1 MMSDNVFESL
11 AAQER
16 QRVAGTPTLATDSTF
31 DLLAD
36 QERKRQQAMA
46 AQLARAVAVNPDTY
60 NTQRKAAESLGLPA
74 FAAEVNPNITQHAQ
88 AQKIQRDVA
97 SYPVLQKAY
106 GAEDFARLAHD
117 DSAPLANVN
126 RTLAG
131 TARDIGT
138 VALKSAVGLP
148 QALVGLADLS
158 LALSPASIAIKAMR
172 GEPLLGGGYI
182 GKGLEAVG
190 IDFKRTQ
197 EILSGKE
204 GETLL
209 SYSAAQQAA
218 NQRVADVDG
227 FTQTLSTMLENP
239 STIATM
245 VGESLPQMLGGAAI
259 GRAALSLGAR
269 AVGAGMVGPNLP
281 GLMVRQFGE
290 KTAAL
295 LASAFGEGTI
305 AAGATAEQLRS
316 ENADGLI
323 GAKET
328 LAALGT
334 GAGTALFGF
343 AGGFGSRKL
352 GIGDIDTALVSRGLN
367 AEAAETLKKGFVS
380 SIVRSGISEGLF
392 EELPQSIQEQVWQ
405 NWANDR
411 PLDQGVGKA
420 AAQGAIAGFAMGGG
434 FQAIGRVR
442 DHYSEINTAQTGS
455 QQLLDAI
462 NAAAPSALRERN
474 PEQFRATVQAMADN
488 AEGAP
493 SEIYV
498 DAEVLNQLAPEVLA
512 QLPQSVRDQIPDAL
526 AANDVVS
533 ISTGDVLTIAPGTP
547 LEQVLVEN
555 GRVGDPRAMTQ
566 LEANQAAEKAQEF
579 LAQQAQQVIQQAADQ
594 QAVQQSHDA
603 VKQTLLDQ
611 LNAVGRDR
619 PAVNQNTATL
629 YASLYTTLAGE
640 LGITPEAAF
649 ALHGVNVVGQTGQG
663 GVLNKLGMK
672 PGAVTVEGFHYSKES
687 RPQIDTAMFGTG
699 LQGSNRDQYLT
710 ATDKRL
716 RKRAYFYVDKGTGI
730 NPEAGVGGIA
740 QKAQL
745 TNVYDA
751 DADPLRLKK
760 GGQLAFESAVLDAG
774 FSGYLTRMEGT
785 QSGQVIMLG
794 DQKIPTQAIGPAT
807 KLQGQVVPAPQAR
820 ESKGRDAIVDALNAA
835 KALPSGSPTRARWS
849 EILRAQLPEVHA
861 ALEAAGLFAGNANEN
876 LYKSDLVKAFEA
888 ATPAENYEQRAERP
902 VSAAV
907 SAAADVG
914 NARVIAASRQWPSNR
929 DFKMAIQAAV
939 RAVTGTRD
947 LRQDTPENR
956 AYVGR
961 QMLKEAREALVTN
974 SNAIGWYD
982 EKVTIALAVASVV
995 HPELSTD
1002 EQSRFAFTWALAVTS
1017 NGVKVDKNFEMANRA
1032 YGQWKAS
1039 NADPAK
1045 RTMPT
1050 AGIGIGPTA
1059 SKIHEALATYNNLSA
1074 RWGYDKFKAFATTL
1088 QPNRQV
1094 KADFGRGVSGEGMDT
1109 LVYGAG
1115 VVGPKIGNGF
1125 FMNLYGEFG
1134 QLTMDRWWVRM
1145 WGRIT
1150 GDLVEVDR
1158 DKIKASRDSFVS
1170 LIEMVK
1176 ADKAATRAVEQAIG
1190 TRLGK
1195 GNPVEMAKAIIKAT
1209 AAEDVRRTL
1218 DAVLPAT
1225 PEREAAAA
1233 AARGK
1238 LKDFVSIGDEL
1249 RKAAKSYYGNLD
1261 GQIEVPGGSRRRDMM
1276 RAVSQ
1281 DVLAELQKEH
1291 PSLTMADFQA
1301 LMWYPEKT
1309 LYDSAGAQEQ
1319 DSEGYNDDEAPDYAN
1334 AAVALAR
1341 QQGVSDDEI
1350 NAAIE
1355 RARSDIEARRLARGS
1370 GRAAPGVQSP
1380 GGDGAGGDSG
1390 TAGTFSQT
1398 GGING
1403 RPEQAGDRGGR
1414 YSSGSLAP
1422 LEGAPNVAGASGPD
1436 PRIVAVAEQ
1445 YARDNGIPLQR
1456 QGEYARVDP
1465 ERAARIAAAYD
1476 TMVHAP
1482 QDPAVREAYENLIQ
1496 QTLAQ
1501 YRALEAAGYR
1511 FFLVDESNDPYGG
1524 NPWNAM
1530 RDLRANQAMGVF
1542 ATEAGFGS
1550 GATELNVDD
1559 NPLLA
1564 DTGLRWPYGS
1574 LEGEPKRVLANDLF
1588 RAVHD
1593 AFGHGLEGAGFRA
1606 QGEENA
1612 WQAHIRLFTGSAQ
1625 GAITSETRGQNS
1637 WLNYGPHGATNQ
1649 TAKVEDTI
1657 FADQKTGLM
1666 PAWTWAEGV
1675 VPDMPAE
1682 TLQQGPRGTF
1692 NPATFELALNENSN
1706 MSTVHHEMAH
1716 AYLEIITKIASE
1728 PNAPQGIVDQVDR
1741 FLKWQGIPDLA
1752 TWNMM
1757 TLDQKRPHHEAM
1769 AENYEH
1775 YLITGKA
1782 PSVEL
1787 QPLFRKFKLYM
1798 LNAYKTLKSFFEQN
1812 PDVDKKLPPEMV
1824 QFYDRMLAS
1833 EEQIAQANE
1842 VAGLL
1847 PDLDADAEAV
1857 EKLTARSLRDL
1868 KWAVN
1873 ARNKEIKRLQDQ
1885 AKELRKEVE
1894 EQVTAEVNEMPE
1906 FQAKAALDALQVTP
1920 DYTVALNA
1928 WKEQRAAALT
1938 TAAEQIKADL
1948 LAANPDV
1955 KGLKKAQLLAK
1966 NKRLMANQAEAKAL
1980 EWEAQ
1985 NPKPTKA
1992 QNATDADLAV
2002 VADSFGYPD
2011 AETMLQAI
2019 DAIGK
2024 KSDVIAG
2031 MTDQRMLE
2039 EHGDLIDQRAIEQAA
2054 NEAVHNEA
2062 RARSLAT
2069 ELKSQGEMLN
2079 ARTDTGQ
2086 TNAAGSKITVNAL
2099 LEAAKQFAANVVGRT
2114 PIKDLQSKAR
2124 QHTAAERRAGK
2135 RWQDHTTKGE
2145 TADAVKAKQDQML
2158 NNAAA
2163 KAALEAQAE
2172 MRKILEFFKR
2182 VYKDGNEKTVEKGR
2196 DPDVVNAARAILGA
2210 YGVAPK
2216 GSKTALEYLA
2226 LVEKNDPA
2234 MYAALQ
2240 PSVQG
2245 ALNLAQP
2252 LEALT
2257 MDELRA
2263 LNEEIQRMWHLAKRS
2278 RQMEVDGNLI
2288 DIQEAEDELQGR
2300 MQVLGVPTEMPG
2312 ESGALTPREELAR
2325 KLQFAGSILRRVEQ
2339 WADGMGKEFT
2349 RLVFQPVKE
2358 AADRYRADRVK
2369 YRKAYKALI
2378 DTVAPSLVKGQIVA
2392 TELGYTFG
2400 KGHNGIGH
2408 AELLHAILHTGNES
2422 NKRKLLLGRGWAT
2435 ENADGTMDTS
2445 KWDAFIKRMHDTGV
2459 LNKAHYDFA
2468 QGVWNLL
2475 EQTKPLA
2482 QKTHRD
2488 VFGRY
2493 FAEVTAESFITPFGT
2508 YAGGYVP
2515 AQADPRIVQDA
2526 ALRDL
2531 ATTENE
2537 NMSFSFPGT
2546 NKGFTKGRVE
2556 YNRPLMLDL
2565 RTIGQHIDKVLL
2577 FSHMEPAV
2585 RDVNK
2590 LLSRKGVSYSLGRID
2605 PTIYAGMLTPWLNR
2619 SARQIVETP
2628 IVGDGG
2634 ISRVLSAARSRA
2646 GMALM
2651 FANVSNTLQQLTGFS
2666 LAALKVKP
2674 ASMMRA
2680 TAQFI
2685 ASPKQTARAVSD
2697 ASAFMANRMENEIS
2711 AINDAMDQIMLDP
2724 NLYQKAQAWTQKH
2737 AYFLQTAMANTME
2750 PIIWTAAYNDALAE
2764 GQSEKDA
2771 VRQAD
2776 GVIRTTQGS
2785 TLPEDVSRIE
2795 TGPAYARVFTQFIGY
2810 FNMMANT
2817 NATALK
2823 QIAQEEGLKKGAGKA
2838 LGVVTLG
2845 FLVPIWVAEAIAHA
2859 MRGGPEDKDDDG
2871 YLDDWLAAVFGMGTI
2886 KGSLAMVP
2894 FVGQLA
2900 NAGIARFN
2908 SNPADD
2914 KMSLSPAVSL
2924 LESAV
2929 GVPVDVYRAITD
2941 PEKLNMRNAV
2951 RDVASAV
2958 SIATGLPAVAIAR
2971 PLGYLAGV
2979 EQGKIEPTSAVDMAR
2994 GLITGTPSPTSK

>member
-1 MMSDNVFESL
+1 MTNPYDEAVDAWKQNTPKPSSTSGGSPYDTAVNEIVN
-11 AAQER
+11 ER
-16 QRVAGTPTLATDSTF
+16 QQRTRAIFEKALETNPDQAAEAQKLANTTGLPVDIV
-31 DLLAD
+31 
-36 QERKRQQAMA
+36 ERNREEVRRKQQARMLD
-46 AQLARAVAVNPDTY
+46 LARM
-60 NTQRKAAESLGLPA
+60 
-74 FAAEVNPNITQHAQ
+74 AQ
-88 AQKIQRDVA
+88 DSPI
-97 SYPVLQKAY
+97 L
-106 GAEDFARLAHD
+106 ARQLVDPTFTKQAHD
-117 DSAPLANVN
+117 DINNLTNVE
-126 RTLAG
+126 RTFMG
-131 TARDIGT
+131 TLGDVGT

-148 QALVGLADLS
+148 QALVGLADI
-158 LALSPASIAIKAMR
+158 PTM
-172 GEPLLGGGYI
+172 GYA
-182 GKGLEAVG
+182 GKGVEALG
-190 IDFKRTQ
+190 INFKRTQ

-343 AGGFGSRKL
+343 AGGFGARKL
-352 GIGDIDTALVSRGLN
+352 GIGDIDTVLVSRGLN

-380 SIVRSGISEGLF
+380 SIVRSGISESLF
-392 EELPQSIQEQVWQ
+392 EELPQSIQEQMWQ
-405 NWANDR
+405 NWANDK
-411 PLDQGVGKA
+411 PLGQGVGKA
-420 AAQGAIAGFAMGGG
+420 AAQGALAGFAMGGG

-474 PEQFRATVQAMADN
+474 PEQFRTVVQAMADN

-555 GRVGDPRAMTQ
+555 GRVGDPRAMTKV
-566 LEANQAAEKAQEF
+566 EANQAAEKAQEF

-649 ALHGVNVVGQTGQG
+649 GLYGVNIVGQTGQG
-663 GVLNKLGMK
+663 GVLDQPAPFDLSLPAESNKIREFKVGDTRIVLDANANTGTVKIASVRTPASKRGQGGARAAMQALIQQADREGVTLMLDASALDKKTSTDKLIKFYESLGFAKTGNKVNALGEPEMARSPQQLNQSAILNTIEVDGKTRPTTNSNGQPLAQTEEGVRNFWRWFGDSKVVDADGK
-672 PGAVTVEGFHYSKES
+672 PLVVYHGTNQTITAFDPAKIGTRDAGFFGSGFYFTPEEGQALDYA
-687 RPQIDTAMFGTG
+687 DTAVEDTG
-699 LQGSNRDQYLT
+699 EGDAVAMPLYVSLQ
-710 ATDKRL
+710 
-716 RKRAYFYVDKGTGI
+716 
-730 NPEAGVGGIA
+730 NPFIWDMSDAG
-740 QKAQL
+740 
-745 TNVYDA
+745 A
-751 DADPLRLKK
+751 DATRAALATFGIKRDSVRGNSAALGNTKERQTFNRAVRAAEFD
-760 GGQLAFESAVLDAG
+760 GVIVRDEDGVQEVVAFESEQIKSATG
-774 FSGYLTRMEGT
+774 NRGT
-785 QSGQVIMLG
+785 F
-794 DQKIPTQAIGPAT
+794 DP
-807 KLQGQVVPAPQAR
+807 
-820 ESKGRDAIVDALNAA
+820 
-835 KALPSGSPTRARWS
+835 
-849 EILRAQLPEVHA
+849 
-861 ALEAAGLFAGNANEN
+861 
-876 LYKSDLVKAFEA
+876 
-888 ATPAENYEQRAERP
+888 
-902 VSAAV
+902 
-907 SAAADVG
+907 
-914 NARVIAASRQWPSNR
+914 
-929 DFKMAIQAAV
+929 
-939 RAVTGTRD
+939 
-947 LRQDTPENR
+947 
-956 AYVGR
+956 
-961 QMLKEAREALVTN
+961 
-974 SNAIGWYD
+974 
-982 EKVTIALAVASVV
+982 
-995 HPELSTD
+995 
-1002 EQSRFAFTWALAVTS
+1002 
-1017 NGVKVDKNFEMANRA
+1017 
-1032 YGQWKAS
+1032 
-1039 NADPAK
+1039 ADPN
-1045 RTMPT
+1045 
-1050 AGIGIGPTA
+1050 I
-1059 SKIHEALATYNNLSA
+1059 
-1074 RWGYDKFKAFATTL
+1074 
-1088 QPNRQV
+1088 
-1094 KADFGRGVSGEGMDT
+1094 
-1109 LVYGAG
+1109 
-1115 VVGPKIGNGF
+1115 
-1125 FMNLYGEFG
+1125 
-1134 QLTMDRWWVRM
+1134 
-1145 WGRIT
+1145 
-1150 GDLVEVDR
+1150 
-1158 DKIKASRDSFVS
+1158 
-1170 LIEMVK
+1170 
-1176 ADKAATRAVEQAIG
+1176 
-1190 TRLGK
+1190 
-1195 GNPVEMAKAIIKAT
+1195 
-1209 AAEDVRRTL
+1209 
-1218 DAVLPAT
+1218 
-1225 PEREAAAA
+1225 
-1233 AARGK
+1233 
-1238 LKDFVSIGDEL
+1238 
-1249 RKAAKSYYGNLD
+1249 
-1261 GQIEVPGGSRRRDMM
+1261 
-1276 RAVSQ
+1276 
-1281 DVLAELQKEH
+1281 
-1291 PSLTMADFQA
+1291 
-1301 LMWYPEKT
+1301 
-1309 LYDSAGAQEQ
+1309 
-1319 DSEGYNDDEAPDYAN
+1319 
-1334 AAVALAR
+1334 
-1341 QQGVSDDEI
+1341 
-1350 NAAIE
+1350 
-1355 RARSDIEARRLARGS
+1355 
-1370 GRAAPGVQSP
+1370 
-1380 GGDGAGGDSG
+1380 
-1390 TAGTFSQT
+1390 
-1398 GGING
+1398 
-1403 RPEQAGDRGGR
+1403 
-1414 YSSGSLAP
+1414 
-1422 LEGAPNVAGASGPD
+1422 
-1436 PRIVAVAEQ
+1436 
-1445 YARDNGIPLQR
+1445 
-1456 QGEYARVDP
+1456 
-1465 ERAARIAAAYD
+1465 
-1476 TMVHAP
+1476 
-1482 QDPAVREAYENLIQ
+1482 
-1496 QTLAQ
+1496 
-1501 YRALEAAGYR
+1501 
-1511 FFLVDESNDPYGG
+1511 
-1524 NPWNAM
+1524 
-1530 RDLRANQAMGVF
+1530 
-1542 ATEAGFGS
+1542 
-1550 GATELNVDD
+1550 LN
-1559 NPLLA
+1559 
-1564 DTGLRWPYGS
+1564 
-1574 LEGEPKRVLANDLF
+1574 
-1588 RAVHD
+1588 
-1593 AFGHGLEGAGFRA
+1593 
-1606 QGEENA
+1606 
-1612 WQAHIRLFTGSAQ
+1612 
-1625 GAITSETRGQNS
+1625 
-1637 WLNYGPHGATNQ
+1637 
-1649 TAKVEDTI
+1649 
-1657 FADQKTGLM
+1657 
-1666 PAWTWAEGV
+1666 
-1675 VPDMPAE
+1675 
-1682 TLQQGPRGTF
+1682 QGPRGTF

-1741 FLKWQGIPDLA
+1741 FLKWQGITDLA

-1798 LNAYKTLKSFFEQN
+1798 LNAYRSLKAFLAAN

-1847 PDLDADAEAV
+1847 PDPDADAEAV

-1885 AKELRKEVE
+1885 AKELRKGVE
-1894 EQVTAEVNEMPE
+1894 EQVTAEVNAMPE

-1938 TAAEQIKADL
+1938 AAAEQIKADL

-1955 KGLKKAQLLAK
+1955 KGLKKGQLLAK

-2011 AETMLQAI
+2011 ADTMLQAI

-2069 ELKSQGEMLN
+2069 ELKSQAEMLN

-2263 LNEEIQRMWHLAKRS
+2263 LNEEIQSMWHLAKRS

-2358 AADRYRADRVK
+2358 AADRYRADRVN
-2369 YRKAYKALI
+2369 YRKAYQALI

-2493 FAEVTAESFITPFGT
+2493 FAEVTAESFTTPFGT

-2537 NMSFSFPGT
+2537 NMAFSFPGT

-2711 AINDAMDQIMLDP
+2711 AINDAMDQILLDP